1 MINNGGFLY
10 IKPMFDENEK
20 IVEIINSEKIDT
32 THAFNILINAVRGK
46 WDQYNKV
53 DKFLIGKVLE
63 TIEWHA
69 ENKQDFVVKF
79 KK

>member
-1 MINNGGFLY
+1 
-10 IKPMFDENEK
+10 MFDGNEK
-20 IVEIINSEKIDT
+20 LIEIINSEKIDT
-32 THAFNILINAVRGK
+32 THALNILINAVKSK

-53 DKFLIGKVLE
+53 DKYLLGKVLE

-69 ENKQDFVVKF
+69 ERKKDFVVKL